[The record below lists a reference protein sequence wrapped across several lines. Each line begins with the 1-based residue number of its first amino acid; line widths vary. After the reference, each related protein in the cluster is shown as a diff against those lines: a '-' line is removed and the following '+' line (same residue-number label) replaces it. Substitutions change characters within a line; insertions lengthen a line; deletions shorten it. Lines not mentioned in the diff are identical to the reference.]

1 LFETVFVKRN
11 FGKTSS
17 GFSDWIPARLIVLSR
32 GEWLQPQLSGAAI
45 FNFEIR

>member
-17 GFSDWIPARLIVLSR
+17 GFSGWIPARLIVLSR

-45 FNFEIR
+45 LILK